1 MQWSLF
7 IIWALLTL
15 GSVTA
20 GVITARKLGKEA
32 FIGLYAGLTIVANII
47 AVKLITIG
55 NFIVPAAVLVYSSTY
70 LLTDIIDEVYGRR
83 LGHKT
88 VLIGFVAN
96 VLGVLAIWLS
106 IKWAPAPFIPA
117 GFQEAYAKVLGQ
129 APRIVFASTI
139 SYLISQNHDVWAF
152 HFWKKKTGGKYLWLR
167 NNLSTMVSQ
176 LLDTVIFITLAFYGT
191 VPLTVLFAMIK
202 GQYLAKVIIAILDT
216 PFCYLGVRM
225 MNYRKRA

>member
-20 GVITARKLGKEA
+20 GVITAKKLGKEA
-32 FIGLYAGLTIVANII
+32 FVGLYAGLTIVANII
-47 AVKLITIG
+47 AVKLIMIG
-55 NFIVPAAVLVYSSTY
+55 NFVVPAAVLVYSSTY
-70 LLTDIIDEVYGRR
+70 LLTDIVDEVYGRK
-83 LGHKT
+83 LGHRT

-96 VLGVLAIWLS
+96 ILGVLAIWLS
-106 IKWAPAPFIPA
+106 IKWLPAPFIPA
-117 GFQEAYAKVLGQ
+117 EFQEAYAKVLGQ

-152 HFWKKKTGGKYLWLR
+152 HFWKEKTGGKYLWLR

-191 VPLTVLFAMIK
+191 VPMAVLLSMIK
-202 GQYLAKVIIAILDT
+202 GQYIAKVIIAALDT
-216 PFCYLGVRM
+216 PFCYLGVKLIQGE
-225 MNYRKRA
+225 RKE

>member
-1 MQWSLF
+1 MQWGLF
-7 IIWALLTL
+7 ILWALLTL

-20 GVITARKLGKEA
+20 GVVTARKLGKEA
-32 FIGLYAGLTIVANII
+32 FVGLYAGLTIVANII
-47 AVKLITIG
+47 AAKLIMIG
-55 NFIVPAAVLVYSSTY
+55 NFVVPAAVLVYSSTY
-70 LLTDIIDEVYGRR
+70 LLTDIIDEVYGRK

-88 VLIGFVAN
+88 VLTGFVAN

-106 IKWAPAPFIPA
+106 VKWAPAPFIPA
-117 GFQEAYAKVLGQ
+117 EFQDAYTKVLGQ

-152 HFWKKKTGGKYLWLR
+152 HFWKEKTGGKYLWLR

-191 VPLTVLFAMIK
+191 VPLAILIGMIK
-202 GQYLAKVIIAILDT
+202 GQYIAKVMIALLDT
-216 PFCYLGVRM
+216 PFCYLGVRLM
-225 MNYRKRA
+225 KRERKE